1 MLVDSFHYVAGD
13 LHVEHVSM
21 ASLAEQFGT
30 PLYIY
35 SRAELVNAYQAY
47 ANACAGRNAR
57 IYYAVK
63 ANSNLA
69 VLDLFSQLGAGF
81 DTVSAGE
88 LARVLA
94 AGGRADKVVFSGIG
108 KSVQEM
114 QVALQAGVKCFNLES
129 LAELHRLQ
137 EVARALNKRAPV
149 AVRVNPDVDAKT
161 HPYISTGLKSNK
173 FGIDFEQ
180 AREVYRLAASMDS
193 LEVIGMACHLGSQM
207 TEIAPYLDA
216 LNKMLDLIE
225 VLEEDGISIQ
235 HIDVGGGLGIR
246 YQAETPPAVEVF
258 VSTILDE
265 IEKRGHGRRTV
276 MFEPGRSL
284 VGNAGVLL
292 TRIEYLKPGPVKN
305 FAIVDAAMNDL
316 ARPTLYQAYHDIV
329 AVKPHDV
336 VPMQYDVVGPV
347 CESGDW
353 LGKDRML
360 AVAPGDLLAIRSA
373 GAYGFTMSS
382 NYNTRTRAAEVMVDG
397 DKAYL
402 IRERETLA
410 QLLANERRLPL
421 A

>member
-1 MLVDSFHYVAGD
+1 MLVDSFHYVASD
-13 LHVEHVSM
+13 LHAEQVSVS
-21 ASLAEQFGT
+21 ALAEQFGT

-35 SRAELVNAYQAY
+35 SRAALVNAYQAY
-47 ANACAGRNAR
+47 ANACAGWNAG

-81 DTVSAGE
+81 DTVSGGE

-137 EVARALNKRAPV
+137 EVARALNKRAPI

-173 FGIDFEQ
+173 FGVDFEQ
-180 AREVYRLAASMDS
+180 AREVYRIAAAMDS
-193 LEVIGMACHLGSQM
+193 LDVIGMACHLGSQM
-207 TEIAPYLDA
+207 TEMAPYLDA

-225 VLEEDGISIQ
+225 KLEEDGIPIQ
-235 HIDVGGGLGIR
+235 HIDIGGGLGIR
-246 YQAETPPAVEVF
+246 YHAETPPAVDVF
-258 VSTILDE
+258 VSTLLDE
-265 IEKRGHGRRTV
+265 IAKRGHGHRTV

-329 AVKPHDV
+329 AVRQRDA
-336 VPMQYDVVGPV
+336 VPTLYDVVGPV
-347 CESGDW
+347 CETGDW

-382 NYNTRTRAAEVMVDG
+382 NYNTRARAAEVMVDG
-397 DKAYL
+397 EKAHL

-410 QLLANERRLPL
+410 QLFANERRLPV